1 MADKI
6 DDGGSAFAHMA
17 ADGHGDYRP
26 GLTKR
31 EYFAAQALP
40 ACIYKCVPQEC
51 ADGETMEQMFA
62 RKSFLVADAM
72 IKASKGP
79 SDD

>member
-26 GLTKR
+26 SLTKR
-31 EYFAAQALP
+31 RILRP
-40 ACIYKCVPQEC
+40 GPNVIACIYKCVPQEC

-62 RKSFLVADAM
+62 RKSFSSPNAM
-72 IKASKGP
+72 IKANEAFR
-79 SDD
+79 